1 MRHGSHRMPTGLRFL
16 RHTLAWP
23 CWGDPEFTFCDV
35 ERAIQQEIRK
45 RNYLA
50 RYELRAA
57 EAVRSGEMET
67 LKRLE
72 AKYRTVA
79 SHQPDADSAP
89 TIPSVSRARSSQDKN
104 ARASQPLLTTT
115 WIHLEIRRQG
125 DKLQWPNSKQK
136 VLLREFNYNG
146 VRIPDPAP
154 QMSVEQVRDLLTP
167 QFPEIATATLTGP
180 EDTGTTLR
188 YTFSRAIGSKG

>member
-1 MRHGSHRMPTGLRFL
+1 M
-16 RHTLAWP
+16 A
-23 CWGDPEFTFCDV
+23 
-35 ERAIQQEIRK
+35 
-45 RNYLA
+45 
-50 RYELRAA
+50 
-57 EAVRSGEMET
+57 
-67 LKRLE
+67 
-72 AKYRTVA
+72 
-79 SHQPDADSAP
+79 
-89 TIPSVSRARSSQDKN
+89 
-104 ARASQPLLTTT
+104 
-115 WIHLEIRRQG
+115 
-125 DKLQWPNSKQK
+125 KLQAQ